1 MEKKDKFRIT
11 ATIFGNDNEKTEKMN
26 GTLKTLYEVK
36 NISLEQFCKQGIE
49 GLLYDLNR
57 DEATTLT
64 LNNERAINDLA
75 VAQVIRYLHAKVYGE

>member
-1 MEKKDKFRIT
+1 MTDGQKILLLEKRKEGKILFQTAEGIMESPID
-11 ATIFGNDNEKTEKMN
+11 E
-26 GTLKTLYEVK
+26 
-36 NISLEQFCKQGIE
+36 FCKQYIE

-75 VAQVIRYLHAKVYGE
+75 VAQVIRYLHAKVYGK

>member
-1 MEKKDKFRIT
+1 MTDEQKKLFWEKKKEGKVMVQTEEGVMT
-11 ATIFGNDNEKTEKMN
+11 ASMED
-26 GTLKTLYEVK
+26 
-36 NISLEQFCKQGIE
+36 FCKQNIE

-75 VAQVIRYLHAKVYGE
+75 VAQVIRYLHAKAYGK

>member
-1 MEKKDKFRIT
+1 MTDEQKKHFWEKKKEGKVMVQTEEGVMT
-11 ATIFGNDNEKTEKMN
+11 ASMED
-26 GTLKTLYEVK
+26 
-36 NISLEQFCKQGIE
+36 FCKQNIE

-75 VAQVIRYLHAKVYGE
+75 VAQVIRYLHAKVYGK

>member
-1 MEKKDKFRIT
+1 MTDEQKKLLWEKRKEGKILFQTAEGIMELPID
-11 ATIFGNDNEKTEKMN
+11 E
-26 GTLKTLYEVK
+26 
-36 NISLEQFCKQGIE
+36 FCKQNIE

-75 VAQVIRYLHAKVYGE
+75 VAQVIRYLHAKVYGK

>member
-1 MEKKDKFRIT
+1 MTDEQKKLFWEKKKEGKVMVQTEEGVMT
-11 ATIFGNDNEKTEKMN
+11 ASMED
-26 GTLKTLYEVK
+26 
-36 NISLEQFCKQGIE
+36 FCKQNIE

-75 VAQVIRYLHAKVYGE
+75 VAQVIRYLHAKVYGK

>member
-1 MEKKDKFRIT
+1 MTDEQKKLFWEKKKEGKVMVQTEDGVMT
-11 ATIFGNDNEKTEKMN
+11 ASMED
-26 GTLKTLYEVK
+26 
-36 NISLEQFCKQGIE
+36 FCKQNIE

-75 VAQVIRYLHAKVYGE
+75 VAQVIRYLHAKVYGK